1 MRNLF
6 LITLVS
12 GLSACNALAPVERP
26 LNSCSLTDSAKQS
39 GGVLPND
46 VKEFNQCS
54 YSCPNGQ
61 TKTNTQFGA
70 CAIFISQ

>member
-1 MRNLF
+1 MRNLL

-12 GLSACNALAPVERP
+12 SLSACHPLAPVEQP

-39 GGVLPND
+39 GGILPSD
-46 VKEFNQCS
+46 VQEFNQCS